1 MPDVDPD
8 KSTTTSLKRLRES
21 DESAP
26 AATQP
31 VRGNESSG
39 VGKERRRHPR
49 YKCAGSA
56 ELRKEGTTIRTWG
69 TFTDIS
75 QSGCYVE
82 LQATFPPET
91 KMDVVLE
98 LNNIRLHAKAVVRVS
113 YPFLGMGLAFTE
125 ISEEDGAR
133 LAKLL
138 DGIAVPCQPGT
149 AALANPPQHNEKPR
163 TTPDVLNAKA
173 AIAAVLGH
181 FDREDHLTREKFL
194 SLLEASQSEFIR

>member
-56 ELRKEGTTIRTWG
+56 ELRKEGTTIRTW
-69 TFTDIS
+69 
-75 QSGCYVE
+75 
-82 LQATFPPET
+82 
-91 KMDVVLE
+91 
-98 LNNIRLHAKAVVRVS
+98 
-113 YPFLGMGLAFTE
+113 
-125 ISEEDGAR
+125 
-133 LAKLL
+133 
-138 DGIAVPCQPGT
+138 
-149 AALANPPQHNEKPR
+149 
-163 TTPDVLNAKA
+163 
-173 AIAAVLGH
+173 
-181 FDREDHLTREKFL
+181 
-194 SLLEASQSEFIR
+194 